1 MNYQK
6 NDTNFDDF
14 EMIGGKSIV
23 SSVIDYFTPN
33 VSGYGNKSTKMLE
46 QYGNN
51 KIVKLTI
58 YRTPLHNVITKALN
72 VISLGKFGELQKK
85 YGFDK
90 FFHLALVA
98 TLENNKNV
106 IIEKLDIVSLSDSY
120 KTNSDTEVLEVS
132 NYKGGLSLNRLMSK
146 ARENVGDYKFFSYD
160 PFTNNC
166 QYFIKYLLEGAGLY
180 GEKEKNFL
188 FQNIEEL
195 AKQMPRYATRFS
207 RLLTDTAA
215 TFSKIIGKGDEE
227 FL

>member
-72 VISLGKFGELQKK
+72 VISLGKF
-85 YGFDK
+85 
-90 FFHLALVA
+90 
-98 TLENNKNV
+98 
-106 IIEKLDIVSLSDSY
+106 
-120 KTNSDTEVLEVS
+120 
-132 NYKGGLSLNRLMSK
+132 
-146 ARENVGDYKFFSYD
+146 
-160 PFTNNC
+160 
-166 QYFIKYLLEGAGLY
+166 
-180 GEKEKNFL
+180 
-188 FQNIEEL
+188 
-195 AKQMPRYATRFS
+195 
-207 RLLTDTAA
+207 
-215 TFSKIIGKGDEE
+215 
-227 FL
+227 